1 MGILDSLFGSEKLK
15 TTDTDFGEIESF
27 STNGNRVG
35 WQVNRRCFDSDI
47 EILIDGDIEGIS
59 KTQKQILLHALNNE
73 TEIKLEAEKALK
85 EQFDNAEMKFVSL
98 DTHFSLKGI
107 LVNDE
112 GFEMSYQEKEGKN
125 YFFNVHFE
133 NNKQV
138 RVSID
143 G

>member
-1 MGILDSLFGSEKLK
+1 MGIFDSLFGSKKLK
-15 TTDTDFGEIESF
+15 TLDADFGEIKSF
-27 STNGNRVG
+27 CTNGNRVG
-35 WQVNRRCFDSDI
+35 WQVNKKYFNSDI
-47 EILIDGDIEGIS
+47 EILIDGDVDGIFNS
-59 KTQKQILLHALNNE
+59 QKQILLHALNNE
-73 TEIKLEAEKALK
+73 PEIKSESEKALK

-112 GFEMSYQEKEGKN
+112 GFEMSFQEKGGKN
-125 YFFNVHFE
+125 YFFNVHFK

-138 RVSID
+138 GVSID